1 MKYLFKVIGGSVM
14 KILITCLACFQFYA
28 ETEAQNAPVTTIASI
43 RNPVPGQMI
52 TIPVTVTGFVNIGSI
67 SLSIDFDNTMMNF
80 VSAEIN
86 PVISAVRMPE
96 VGDNDMGKG
105 MHRLIL
111 GWFGGSVTLP
121 DSSWVVKYVFT
132 YISGTPSLSWFDNG
146 PSTAYTDP
154 SGYFLND
161 TPSVD
166 YYSDGNICNEMA
178 APSLISGPV
187 TIDEGTTNVVY
198 SISPIQN
205 ILGYS
210 WSVPSG
216 AIITGGSGS
225 NSITVDY
232 PSDAKSGN
240 IVVSG
245 VDLCGQGPPSKLA
258 VTLVEIPVGIDPVQD
273 PGNTEADFLI
283 YPNPANSC
291 FTLKSKGSPDK
302 PELLTILSTSGQSLK
317 TINIRNGSAENEY
330 LVEVPDLPTGIYLVL
345 IKTELRYVLKK
356 LIIK

>member
-1 MKYLFKVIGGSVM
+1 
-14 KILITCLACFQFYA
+14 
-28 ETEAQNAPVTTIASI
+28 
-43 RNPVPGQMI
+43 MI

-67 SLSIDFDNTMMNF
+67 SLTIDFDNTSLNF

-86 PVISAVRMPE
+86 PVISAIRMAE

-111 GWFGGSVTLP
+111 GWYGGSVTLP

-132 YISGTPSLSWFDNG
+132 YISGTPSLNWFDNG

-154 SGYFLND
+154 LGYFLDD

-166 YYSDGNICNEMA
+166 YYSDGHICNA
-178 APSLISGPV
+178 ISAPGDINGPV
-187 TIDEGTTNVVY
+187 TIDEGTTDVIY
-198 SISPIQN
+198 SISPMQN

-216 AIITGGSGS
+216 AIITSGSGS

-232 PSDAKSGN
+232 PVDANSGN
-240 IVVSG
+240 IAVSG
-245 VDLCGQGPPSKLA
+245 VDMCGQGPPSELA
-258 VTLVEIPVGIDPVQD
+258 VTLNQIPVGIDPVQD
-273 PGNTEADFLI
+273 PGNTGDANFLI
-283 YPNPANSC
+283 YPNPANSF
-291 FTLKSKGSPDK
+291 FTLNTKGSPDK
-302 PELLTILSTSGQSLK
+302 PVLLTILSTCGQSLR
-317 TINIRNGSAENEY
+317 TIKIRNGSAENEF
-330 LVEVPDLPTGIYLVL
+330 LVEVPDLPSGIYLVL